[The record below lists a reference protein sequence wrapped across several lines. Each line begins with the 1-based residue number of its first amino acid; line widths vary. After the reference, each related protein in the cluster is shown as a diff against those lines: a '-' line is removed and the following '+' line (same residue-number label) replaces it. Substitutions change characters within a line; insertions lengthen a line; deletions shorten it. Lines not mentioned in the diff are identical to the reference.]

1 MRLTDKQRKVIHDAV
16 VELFGHDATVQL
28 FGSRADDRARGGDID
43 LLIKASMADVDEIAR
58 AEVAFQA
65 RLERMLGAQK
75 VDVLID
81 YPGRMERPLILREAE
96 RTGVPL

>member
-16 VELFGHDATVQL
+16 VDLFGRDATVQL

-43 LLIKASMADVDEIAR
+43 LLIKTSIADVDKLAR

-65 RLERMLGAQK
+65 RLERTLGAQK

-81 YPGRMERPLILREAE
+81 FPGRAERPLILREAE
-96 RTGVPL
+96 RTGIPL